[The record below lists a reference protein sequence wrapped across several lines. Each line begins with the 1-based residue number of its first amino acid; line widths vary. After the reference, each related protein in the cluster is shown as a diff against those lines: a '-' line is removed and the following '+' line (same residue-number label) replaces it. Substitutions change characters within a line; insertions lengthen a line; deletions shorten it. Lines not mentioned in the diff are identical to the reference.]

1 MYTKFTFKEDLHL
14 RFSLLMNITVSN
26 YFMCINMWSSVLINI
41 SKYLGARK
49 NYSKMNCVSWSWIP
63 FSWVRQAYKVELWTI
78 ISLVFLICTKQ
89 LHGKALRR
97 IYTLHRSVF
106 FCSWILNLFCEFWSF
121 NFFVKSLTFF
131 ISSPDV
137 SLYLIY
143 TPKSWMRTYLISS
156 CHFPVI
162 LSCCWIF

>member
-1 MYTKFTFKEDLHL
+1 
-14 RFSLLMNITVSN
+14 MNITVSN
-26 YFMCINMWSSVLINI
+26 CFMCINMWSSVLINI

-49 NYSKMNCVSWSWIP
+49 DYSKMNCVSWSWIL

-106 FCSWILNLFCEFWSF
+106 FCSWILNFFCEFWSF
-121 NFFVKSLTFF
+121 NFLLDHWPFLLVLLMCHCISFIPQRVEWEHIWYLGATSLLFWVAVGYF
-131 ISSPDV
+131 
-137 SLYLIY
+137 
-143 TPKSWMRTYLISS
+143 KSW
-156 CHFPVI
+156 FPYRKWFI
-162 LSCCWIF
+162 KF